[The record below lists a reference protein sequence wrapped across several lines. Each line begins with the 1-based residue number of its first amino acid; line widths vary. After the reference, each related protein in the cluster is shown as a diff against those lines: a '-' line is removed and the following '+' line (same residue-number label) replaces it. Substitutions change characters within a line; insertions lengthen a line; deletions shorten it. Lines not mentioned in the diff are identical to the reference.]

1 MASEFAMAS
10 MRRTTSE
17 PRRSNSRWNCDTR
30 LAVRW
35 ASRLSKDL
43 VTVVE
48 TTPATIQTAS
58 TTVAVMLRNTLERK
72 LMSATSWVYPNILQM
87 QHEGILLLCCVPT
100 MHAWADAVDRGQV

>member
-1 MASEFAMAS
+1 MAA
-10 MRRTTSE
+10 RRRATSA

-30 LAVRW
+30 LTVRW
-35 ASRLSKDL
+35 ASRRSKDL

-58 TTVAVMLRNTLERK
+58 TTVPVMLRNTLERK
-72 LMSATSWVYPNILQM
+72 LMSATSWIDPNIFQM